1 MKVQAISIQKRKP
14 WVVDQVL
21 ELVVYVH
28 LQAKESSAPFD
39 FPHCPSAQE
48 YKEDNLWMKYK
59 IEHQTVDTDQF
70 SHYLETKHQL
80 KPIQNV
86 FIYFV
91 AMFLWPRQTPG
102 ITECRNSSLN
112 L

>member
-48 YKEDNLWMKYK
+48 YKEDNL
-59 IEHQTVDTDQF
+59 
-70 SHYLETKHQL
+70 
-80 KPIQNV
+80 
-86 FIYFV
+86 
-91 AMFLWPRQTPG
+91 
-102 ITECRNSSLN
+102 
-112 L
+112 